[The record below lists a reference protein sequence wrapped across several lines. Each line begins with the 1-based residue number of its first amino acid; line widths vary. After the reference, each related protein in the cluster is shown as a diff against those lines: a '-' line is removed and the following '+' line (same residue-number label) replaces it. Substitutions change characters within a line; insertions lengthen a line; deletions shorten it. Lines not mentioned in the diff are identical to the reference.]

1 MHVCLF
7 ACVFL
12 VVHVMMLGP
21 RRPVL
26 SWMLEIFRAMAMR
39 GPNTTCGEEQEV
51 MRHFPNF
58 QVLTDSV
65 QAVNVS
71 GHHNNS
77 VLLCYCQQACKPVAS
92 L

>member
-39 GPNTTCGEEQEV
+39 GPNTTCGEEQAV
-51 MRHFPNF
+51 MI
-58 QVLTDSV
+58 
-65 QAVNVS
+65 
-71 GHHNNS
+71 
-77 VLLCYCQQACKPVAS
+77 QQ
-92 L
+92 